1 MEDINANV
9 RKYIVRLFKTD
20 SETSFYRAIY
30 YVPPVVPRAG
40 ETIGLA
46 MDGEFQSYTVVT
58 VFYEFPDEDDPNM
71 MLIGLFVEPNDRDD
85 IESGI
90 ESVESIESQETLD
103 GEHE

>member
-1 MEDINANV
+1 MEDVNSNV

-30 YVPPVVPRAG
+30 YVPPVVPRTG
-40 ETIGLA
+40 ETIGLVV
-46 MDGEFQSYTVVT
+46 DGEYQSYTVVT

-71 MLIGLFVEPNDRDD
+71 MLIGLFVELNDQDD

-90 ESVESIESQETLD
+90 ESQEAID